1 VLDAERSLFNSE
13 LARART
19 KGVLFQALV
28 NLYKAIGGGW
38 VIEEADNKIAPDHDK
53 KHISNLNRE
62 TGTIH

>member
-1 VLDAERSLFNSE
+1 MRNEAFFNSE
-13 LARART
+13 LARAQT

-28 NLYKAIGGGW
+28 SLYKAIGGGW
-38 VIEEADNKIAPDHDK
+38 VIEADNKIAPDHDK